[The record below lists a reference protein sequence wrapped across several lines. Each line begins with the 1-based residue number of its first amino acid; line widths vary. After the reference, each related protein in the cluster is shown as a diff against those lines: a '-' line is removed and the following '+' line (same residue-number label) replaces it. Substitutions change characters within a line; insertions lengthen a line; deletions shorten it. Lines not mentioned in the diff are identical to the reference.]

1 MAKGLNGLVDE
12 QTEKGGS
19 RLVENR
25 RPDQKV
31 NDVPCDPQAYRHAVL
46 QNRSVGTRTMAPLIL
61 TSYTLVSALGKGLDE
76 TYRALRNR
84 RSGLRHCDFEDV
96 GIATYIGRV
105 DEVEDVLD
113 GGAYPSTNLKQFDCR
128 NNRLALLGLQQDG
141 FIQAALEARE
151 RYGAHRVAVILGS
164 STSGILETEHAYR
177 HRDPATGAL
186 PSSYLRSHRYTHNMF
201 SVAHFVR
208 TYLGLRGP
216 ALVISTACSSSAK
229 AFASAARFIEAGYC
243 EAAVVGG
250 VDSLCLTILYGFA
263 SLELMSR
270 RPCRPCDEDRDGLT
284 LGESAGFALL
294 EKTQHTGQSG
304 AVALLGYGESC
315 DGYHMSH
322 PHPEG
327 TGAISAM
334 QAALLRSGLTSGDI
348 DYIHLH
354 GTATRAN
361 DSIEDKAVYSVFGP
375 SPPCSSTKGGT
386 GHTLGAAGITGSVIA
401 AMSLT
406 RSFVPGTVNTTRID
420 PGLRCRVLLENR
432 EHPVR
437 RVLSNSFGFG
447 GNNCS
452 LIFGTV

>member
-1 MAKGLNGLVDE
+1 MAQSLVDE
-12 QTEKGGS
+12 HTEEDGS
-19 RLVENR
+19 RPVADR
-25 RPDQKV
+25 RPDQAV
-31 NDVPCDPQAYRHAVL
+31 EDVPCDPQGLRHAVPQHRL
-46 QNRSVGTRTMAPLIL
+46 VGPRVMAPLIL
-61 TSYTLVSALGKGLDE
+61 TRYTVVSALGKGLDE

-84 RSGLRHCDFEDV
+84 RSGLRPCDFEDV
-96 GIATYIGRV
+96 GITTYIGRV
-105 DEVEDVLD
+105 DDVENVSV
-113 GGAYPSTNLKQFDCR
+113 GGGSASTEFERFDCR

-141 FIQAALEARE
+141 FIQAAIEVRE

-164 STSGILETEHAYR
+164 STSGILETEHAYC
-177 HRDPATGAL
+177 HRDPVTGAL
-186 PSSYLRSHRYTHNMF
+186 PSSYLASHRYTHNMF
-201 SVAHFVR
+201 SAAHFVR
-208 TYLGLRGP
+208 SYLGLRGP
-216 ALVISTACSSSAK
+216 AMVISTACSSSAK
-229 AFASAARFIEAGYC
+229 AFASAARFIEAGFC
-243 EAAVVGG
+243 DAVVVGG
-250 VDSLCLTILYGFA
+250 VDSLCLTTLYGFA

-270 RPCRPCDEDRDGLT
+270 GPCRPCDEDRDGLT

-294 EKTQHTGQSG
+294 EKSGHAGQSE

-327 TGAISAM
+327 TGAIRAM
-334 QAALLRSGLTSGDI
+334 QAALLRSGLTSEDV

-361 DSIEDKAVYSVFGP
+361 DSIEDTAVYSVFGP
-375 SPPCSSTKGGT
+375 STPCSSTKGWT
-386 GHTLGAAGITGSVIA
+386 GHTLGAAGVTGAVIA

-406 RSFVPGTVNTTRID
+406 RGFIPGTVNTTRID
-420 PGLRCRVLLENR
+420 PKLRSHVLLENR
-432 EHPVR
+432 EQPVR

>member
-1 MAKGLNGLVDE
+1 MAQGLVDE
-12 QTEKGGS
+12 RTEEDGS
-19 RLVENR
+19 HLVEDR
-25 RPDQKV
+25 RPNQAVD
-31 NDVPCDPQAYRHAVL
+31 DVSYDLQGRWRAVPQHRH
-46 QNRSVGTRTMAPLIL
+46 VGARVMAPLIL
-61 TSYTLVSALGKGLDE
+61 SRYTVVSALGKGLDE

-84 RSGLRHCDFEDV
+84 RSGLRPCDFEDA
-96 GIATYIGRV
+96 GIAAYIGRV
-105 DEVEDVLD
+105 DEVEDVLV
-113 GGAYPSTNLKQFDCR
+113 GGGSASTGLEQFDCR

-141 FIQAALEARE
+141 FIQAAIEARE

-164 STSGILETEHAYR
+164 STSGILETEHAYC

-186 PSSYLRSHRYTHNMF
+186 PSSYLTSHRYTHNMF
-201 SVAHFVR
+201 SSAHFVR

-216 ALVISTACSSSAK
+216 AMVISTACSSSAK
-229 AFASAARFIEAGYC
+229 AFATAARFIETGFC
-243 EAAVVGG
+243 DAAVVGG

-263 SLELMSR
+263 SLELMSSG
-270 RPCRPCDEDRDGLT
+270 PCRPCDEDRDGLT
-284 LGESAGFALL
+284 LGESAGFGLL
-294 EKTQHTGQSG
+294 EKSEHAGQPG

-327 TGAISAM
+327 TGAIRAM

-361 DSIEDKAVYSVFGP
+361 DSIEDTAVHSVFGH
-375 SPPCSSTKGGT
+375 STPCSSTKGWT
-386 GHTLGAAGITGSVIA
+386 GHTLGAAGVTGAVIA
-401 AMSLT
+401 AICLT

-420 PGLRCRVLLENR
+420 PKLRSYVLLENR
-432 EHPVR
+432 EQPVR